1 MQGLLSAHLQA
12 HDRASKL
19 PAATSAEAI
28 INLHLVEMIGP
39 GRIALRSLYIYI
51 YIYIYLHEL
60 ELAPVYM
67 ERLSRPAMTS
77 PDHRVRVIHLTGLS
91 SLAAAL
97 SSIGYIS
104 FIYRSLYTQVPC

>member
-1 MQGLLSAHLQA
+1 M
-12 HDRASKL
+12 
-19 PAATSAEAI
+19 
-28 INLHLVEMIGP
+28 
-39 GRIALRSLYIYI
+39 YIYI
-51 YIYIYLHEL
+51 YIYIYIHEL

-97 SSIGYIS
+97 SSIGYVS
-104 FIYRSLYTQVPC
+104 LIYTDLFTHRNWNHQVTYLGFLPCSAAHGFSPRLA